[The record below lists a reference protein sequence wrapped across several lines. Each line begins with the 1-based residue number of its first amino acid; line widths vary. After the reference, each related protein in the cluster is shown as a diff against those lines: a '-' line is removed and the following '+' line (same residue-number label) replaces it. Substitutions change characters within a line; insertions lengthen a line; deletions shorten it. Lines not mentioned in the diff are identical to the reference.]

1 MALGVVA
8 WTPLAAQRRE
18 LTRYG
23 AGAPEAKLMLYYSS
37 TVAFSPLGVPYEAG
51 QPSAMA
57 VATGRVAPRF
67 EAAVEISY
75 LPRLSEEQRTTGSDK
90 PESTNLAPLF
100 ARPRVAVRLPGG
112 LGLELSWIPP
122 VRVFDVKA
130 NLFAGALSRSFALP
144 AGVRVIPRASLLAG
158 RVEGP
163 ITCNRETANDGDA
176 ALATYF
182 LFVCYSNDSRD
193 YFEPRHLSGE
203 LLFARSFA
211 GGRWQPYLAGGA
223 RAERTRFDVGVIRND
238 GSRDFDQP
246 ILEVKTAR
254 AYGAAGASWLGIPR
268 TRLAAELYCAPGS
281 AFTARALAGVR
292 LW

>member
-1 MALGVVA
+1 VTLGVIA
-8 WTPLAAQRRE
+8 WTELAAQGRE

-37 TVAFSPLGVPYEAG
+37 AVAFSPVGIPYGVE
-51 QPSAMA
+51 QPSRMA
-57 VATGRVAPRF
+57 AAPGRIRSRL
-67 EAAVEISY
+67 EAAVEVSY
-75 LPRLSEEQRTTGSDK
+75 LPPLSTEQRTTGSDK

-100 ARPRVAVRLPGG
+100 ARPRLAARLPGG

-144 AGVRVIPRASLLAG
+144 GRVHLVPRAALLAG

-163 ITCNRETANDGDA
+163 ITCNRETAVDRGA

-182 LFVCYSNDSRD
+182 TYVCYSNDSRD
-193 YFEPRHLSGE
+193 YFEPAHVSGE
-203 LLFARSFA
+203 LLVARTSA
-211 GGRWQPYLAGGA
+211 SGRWQPYLSAGA
-223 RAERTRFDVGVIRND
+223 RAERTRFDVGVIRRD

-254 AYGAAGASWLGIPR
+254 AYGTAGASWLVLPR
-268 TRLAAELYCAPGS
+268 TRLAAE
-281 AFTARALAGVR
+281 F
-292 LW
+292 